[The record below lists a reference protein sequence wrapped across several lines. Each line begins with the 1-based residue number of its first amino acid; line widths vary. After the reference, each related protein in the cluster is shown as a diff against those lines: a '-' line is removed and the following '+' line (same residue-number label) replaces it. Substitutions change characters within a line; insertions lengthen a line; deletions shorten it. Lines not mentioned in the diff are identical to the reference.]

1 MSTVPNDRN
10 DRYRHLRA
18 NLAQHRVAQSFRTVK
33 QWCVVCQPFEP
44 DDSRRCPLCQPTS
57 GDVVADLLA
66 ERTPPAPAPAVVDSR
81 LEHAGLRGGSDRR
94 DGAA

>member
-1 MSTVPNDRN
+1 MTTVPN

-18 NLAQHRVAQSFRTVK
+18 NPAQHRIAQSFRTVK
-33 QWCVVCQPFEP
+33 QWCVVCQLFEP
-44 DDSRRCPLCQPTS
+44 DDSGRCPLCQPTS

-66 ERTPPAPAPAVVDSR
+66 ERTPPAPALAVVDSC
-81 LEHAGLRGGSDRR
+81 LEDPGLLGGSDRR